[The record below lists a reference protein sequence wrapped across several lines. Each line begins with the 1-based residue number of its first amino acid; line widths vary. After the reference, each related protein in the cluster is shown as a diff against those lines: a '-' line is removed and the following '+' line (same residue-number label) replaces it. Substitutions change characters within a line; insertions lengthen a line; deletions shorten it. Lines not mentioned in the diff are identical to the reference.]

1 MNDLF
6 SQLPEHDPR
15 PDLWNRIDQSLNDQ
29 EDTQEKSF
37 HYALDNLP
45 EYEPDLGSWTAIESQ
60 LKETHVPNYFPFT
73 IHQSMGQWAAVA
85 AVVIMTGSWL
95 LIRSASTEQVHMEYA
110 IETARPTP
118 ALPAQVSSGEE
129 AFIARQCAQQLP
141 VCQRPEVH
149 ELRNQLASLAIE
161 EQRIQQEQQTFG
173 DDPALIRA
181 QIKVANQRAEV
192 TKELITLL
200 RS

>member
-6 SQLPEHDPR
+6 SQLPENDPR
-15 PDLWNRIDQSLNDQ
+15 PDLWNRIDKALNDQ
-29 EDTQEKSF
+29 EDAQEAPF
-37 HYALDNLP
+37 QHALDNLP
-45 EYEPDLGSWTAIESQ
+45 QYEPDAGMWTAIESQ
-60 LKETHVPNYFPFT
+60 LAEPSALKRFPFT
-73 IHQSMGQWAAVA
+73 VHRSAWQWLSVA
-85 AVVIMTGSWL
+85 AVVLLVGSWL
-95 LIRSASTEQVHMEYA
+95 LIRLASTEQVHMEYA
-110 IETARPTP
+110 TETARPVP
-118 ALPAQVSSGEE
+118 ALPAPVSSDEE

-161 EQRIQQEQQTFG
+161 EERIQQEQQTFG

-192 TKELITLL
+192 TRELITLL